1 MMWIVL
7 GVGCLAIV
15 AGVLWVLAV
24 RLRDGQT
31 HDRIVAGIVRR
42 QCIVTVKSGDSFRG
56 VLTEADDRALVL
68 TSVTILDDNVQ
79 FDGQLLL
86 LRPDVAYIQ
95 LL

>member
-7 GVGCLAIV
+7 AAGCVAIV
-15 AGVLWVLAV
+15 AGVLCVLAG
-24 RLRDGQT
+24 LRDGKT
-31 HDRIVAGIVRR
+31 PDRIVAGLVRR

-79 FDGQLLL
+79 FDGQLLV